1 MTKPSDQIPGIE
13 VYRGC
18 RIHDLQ
24 SAQRIE
30 RVVKP
35 ELDKVLASDDLQAL
49 FEVTDDVTWCP
60 EARLLARSKL
70 LAAMEVSANDRMP
83 RPPGI
88 TIEMIKCNTA
98 GLDASRYRD
107 HEYYCTSLQQYRWS
121 IPVQHRPAD
130 FKFPVRREVPIPWR
144 D

>member
-1 MTKPSDQIPGIE
+1 MTQIPALEI
-13 VYRGC
+13 YRGC

-24 SAQRIE
+24 PPERIE
-30 RVVKP
+30 RTVKP
-35 ELDKVLASDDLQAL
+35 EIDKVLASDDLQAL
-49 FEVTDDVTWCP
+49 FEVTDDITWCP

-70 LAAMEVSANDRMP
+70 LAAMEASADNRMP

-98 GLDASRYRD
+98 GLDSCQCRD
-107 HEYYCTSLQQYRWS
+107 HEFYGTSLQQYRWA

-130 FKFPVRREVPIPWR
+130 FKMPVRREAPLPFRWG
-144 D
+144 